1 MNQPKPIRYPAGF
14 SAAVARRTVVALGCA
29 CLAACVGRAAAPDR
43 GQADVPVMYSASGEV
58 RVAGRPLTGGG
69 RESRFAVA
77 VSNQCWLITL
87 ERIRRPVEGTNFAAW
102 PDRWVAAFDGDHSYK
117 VEVWGRPDA
126 PILTG
131 NALRHAGNEPVQ
143 AMPELYVIW
152 YAYAS
157 HAYWRT
163 LTNQLAHPLQH
174 GGTYEEYAA
183 GNYRK
188 PARWLLESHPPGLP
202 AWVAFGTEAA
212 RFQTLAQG
220 DTEPLAGHEL
230 TVTGWTNV
238 GPWQLPVRVE
248 AQFFLSL
255 AGRSPW
261 QTIRVEGDAFGAV
274 APAVS
279 FAPPLDGDFHVSD
292 SSMWDPQRPISV
304 VIRSNA
310 WPAIEDFT
318 RLRASRLA
326 VRGSLEAKR
335 TAFTLLL
342 AAILILPLLFRWL
355 VNRSRKE

>member
-1 MNQPKPIRYPAGF
+1 
-14 SAAVARRTVVALGCA
+14 
-29 CLAACVGRAAAPDR
+29 
-43 GQADVPVMYSASGEV
+43 
-58 RVAGRPLTGGG
+58 
-69 RESRFAVA
+69 VA

-126 PILTG
+126 PVLTG

-183 GNYRK
+183 GTYRK
-188 PARWLLESHPPGLP
+188 PARWRLESRPPGLP
-202 AWVAFGTEAA
+202 TWVAFGTEAA

-220 DTEPLAGHEL
+220 NAEPLAGHEMN
-230 TVTGWTNV
+230 VTGWTNV

-255 AGRSPW
+255 AGPGPW
-261 QTIRVEGDAFGAV
+261 QTLWVEGDAFREA

-279 FAPPLDGDFHVSD
+279 FVPPLGGDFHVSD
-292 SSMWDPQRPISV
+292 SRMWDPRRPISV
-304 VIRSNA
+304 MIQSTA
-310 WPAIEDFT
+310 WPAIEDLT
-318 RLRASRLA
+318 RLRASRTSHPGGKA
-326 VRGSLEAKR
+326 
-335 TAFTLLL
+335 
-342 AAILILPLLFRWL
+342 PLLP
-355 VNRSRKE
+355 